1 MYTYMNIFERRRK
14 YLRMLVLGFLGIWVL
29 FFLLLCSF
37 QIFYNRHEFLVE
49 KKKVLHYKLHRIIE
63 SLENKESF

>member
-14 YLRMLVLGFLGIWVL
+14 YLQMLVLGFLGIWVL

-37 QIFYNRHEFLVE
+37 QIFYKRHEFLVE
-49 KKKVLHYKLHRIIE
+49 KK
-63 SLENKESF
+63 SFTLQVT